1 MERWRR
7 AVDKL
12 FGIPID
18 LLLTILLAVFG
29 AGAALL
35 AFSAVRNRVAF
46 KMAAR
51 NILRRRAQTALIVLG
66 LMLATLLFSASFVTG
81 DTLANSFR
89 TMATA
94 SLGEVDVQ
102 VKSDAPSENAMQMGN
117 VPSSRDA
124 YFDAGLADEARD
136 RLADDGE
143 VAGVAPLAAESA
155 SVVSSKTGLSEAR
168 TDILGV
174 DGQSMNAFDHPTT
187 TAGKML
193 SVDDLA
199 PNEAYISAEL
209 AKNLDVGTGDMV
221 EAYLGERPVGLEVAG
236 VYEKG
241 ATPAGETSL
250 LLPLG
255 ELQQVTG
262 NEGRI
267 NNIIISHAGPG
278 VEGGAHTD
286 ATVSAIKPLLADNDL
301 KAEPVK
307 KDAIEMADDSG
318 SLFATTFLMLGQFSI
333 AAGILLI
340 FLIFVMLAAER
351 KRELGIARGV
361 GMQRGHL
368 VRMFAYEGALY
379 ALIASAVGSVLGVGV
394 GWAMVKVIAAA
405 IGTFDDLGGEFN
417 IAFAFEPKSVA
428 MAFMMGMVLTFLIV
442 LVASWRVSRL
452 NIIRAIRD
460 IPEPES
466 KRGSVKGWIVA
477 VATPIVGALMFWQ
490 GFRIENM
497 ALFML
502 GSSLGIV
509 GLALVA
515 RRLWVPDRV
524 AFTVAGAGLLV
535 WWLLPASFFD
545 GILPDGM
552 SQGMEMFFT
561 SGIII
566 VIGAVWV
573 IIYNA
578 DLLLAGIVAVFGRI
592 KGLPPVLKTAVKYP
606 MQSRVRTG
614 MTLAMFSLVVFTIVV
629 MGFITEG
636 MEGTWEDPNRFSGG
650 FEVRAIVGYANPI
663 TDMNTALEDAKGANP
678 EDFSAVGSIS
688 MLPFSAKQ
696 DGASGKPA
704 NITLQGADTGYTE
717 NVHYGFDM
725 TAEGYDSSREVW
737 QTLREA
743 PNTAVV
749 SASLVASKTSSQDGE
764 AAAPFQ
770 LEGFYKEDRTIPEGT
785 YVYVED
791 PQTGESE
798 KLRVI
803 GVLEQTATDITAVAT
818 SKATLEE
825 LAGAPVPPQTY
836 MFRLEDG
843 VGAADAARTLEKAF
857 AASGLQA
864 SVVAEEVRSGAE
876 FSIIMFNLFTGFMGL
891 GLLVGIAALG
901 VIAARSVVERRQQI
915 GMMRALGF
923 QRGQVRLAFLM
934 ESSFV
939 ALLGIGTGIA
949 LGFGLSGNIIEL
961 MVGDMA
967 GVTYQVPWTMIG
979 LVAAI
984 AYAASLLT
992 TFVPARQASKV
1003 YPAEALRYE

>member
-1 MERWRR
+1 M
-7 AVDKL
+7 DKL

-29 AGAALL
+29 IGAALL

-51 NILRRRAQTALIVLG
+51 NIPRRRAQTALIVLG

-81 DTLANSFR
+81 DTLTNSFR

-117 VPSSRDA
+117 VPTSPDA

-136 RLADDGE
+136 RLSDDGE

-174 DGQSMNAFDHPTT
+174 DGESMNAFDHPTT
-187 TAGKML
+187 TAGKTL
-193 SVDDLA
+193 SVSDLA

-209 AKNLDVGTGDMV
+209 AKNLDVGTGDKV
-221 EAYLGERPVGLEVAG
+221 EAYLGSRPVGIEVAG

-241 ATPAGETSL
+241 ATPAGEISL
-250 LLPLG
+250 LLPLP
-255 ELQQVTG
+255 ELQEITG
-262 NEGRI
+262 NEGKV
-267 NNIIISHAGPG
+267 NNIIITHAGPG
-278 VEGGAHTD
+278 VEGDAHTD
-286 ATVSAIKPLLADNDL
+286 ATVSAIKPLLEENSL

-318 SLFATTFLMLGQFSI
+318 SMFASIFLLLGQFSI

-405 IGTFDDLGGEFN
+405 VGTFDAFDLGGEFN

-442 LVASWRVSRL
+442 LIASWRVSRL

-466 KRGSVKGWIVA
+466 RRGSVKGWIVA
-477 VATPIVGALMFWQ
+477 VATPIAGALIVWQ

-497 ALFML
+497 TLFML
-502 GSSLGIV
+502 GISLVIV
-509 GLALVA
+509 GFALIA
-515 RRLWVPDRV
+515 RRLRVPDRV

-535 WWLLPASFFD
+535 GWLLPASFFD
-545 GILPDGM
+545 GIMPDGM
-552 SQGMEMFFT
+552 SQGPDMFFT
-561 SGIII
+561 PGIMI

-573 IIYNA
+573 LIYNA
-578 DLLLAGIVAVFGRI
+578 DILLAGIVAVFGRI

-629 MGFITEG
+629 MSFITKG

-650 FEVRAIVGYANPI
+650 FEVRAIAGYANPI
-663 TDMNTALEDAKGANP
+663 ADMDAALEDAKGVDP
-678 EDFSAVGSIS
+678 DDFAAVGSIS
-688 MLPFSAKQ
+688 TLPFGAKQ

-704 NITLQGADTGYTE
+704 NITLQGADAGYIE

-737 QTLREA
+737 RELREE

-749 SASLVASKTSSQDGE
+749 SASLVASKSATQDGE
-764 AAAPFQ
+764 VAAPFQ
-770 LEGFYKEDRTIPEGT
+770 FEGFYKEDRTIPEGT

-791 PQTGESE
+791 PRTGESE

-843 VGAADAARTLEKAF
+843 VGAADAAGALEKAF

-939 ALLGIGTGIA
+939 ALLGIATGIA
-949 LGFGLSGNIIEL
+949 LGFGLSGNILEQ
-961 MVGDMA
+961 MAGDMP

-992 TFVPARQASKV
+992 TFLPARQASKV

>member
-1 MERWRR
+1 
-7 AVDKL
+7 VDKL

-29 AGAALL
+29 IGAALL

-51 NILRRRAQTALIVLG
+51 NIPRRRAQTALIVLG

-81 DTLANSFR
+81 DTLTNSFR
-89 TMATA
+89 TMATE

-102 VKSDAPSENAMQMGN
+102 VKSDAPSQDAMQMGN
-117 VPSSRDA
+117 VPNSRDA

-136 RLADDGE
+136 RLSDDGE

-187 TAGKML
+187 TAGKTL

-199 PNEAYISAEL
+199 RNEAYISAEL
-209 AKNLDVGTGDMV
+209 AENLDVGRGDKV
-221 EAYLGERPVGLEVAG
+221 EAYLGEQPVGLEVAG
-236 VYEKG
+236 VYERG

-286 ATVSAIKPLLADNDL
+286 ATISAIKPLLEQNSL

-318 SLFATTFLMLGQFSI
+318 SLFATTFLMFGQFSI

-368 VRMFAYEGALY
+368 VRMFAYEGAIY

-394 GWAMVKVIAAA
+394 GWAMVKVIAVAV
-405 IGTFDDLGGEFN
+405 GTFDDLGGEFN

-428 MAFMMGMVLTFLIV
+428 IAFMMGMVLTFFVVLI
-442 LVASWRVSRL
+442 ASWRVSRL

-466 KRGSVKGWIVA
+466 KRGSVKGWILA
-477 VATPIVGALMFWQ
+477 AATPIAGALMFWQ

-497 ALFML
+497 ALYML
-502 GSSLGIV
+502 GSSLVIV
-509 GLALVA
+509 GIALVA
-515 RRLWVPDRV
+515 RRLRVPDRV
-524 AFTVAGAGLLV
+524 AFTAAGTGLLV

-545 GILPDGM
+545 GITPDGM
-552 SQGMEMFFT
+552 SQGMEMFFM
-561 SGIII
+561 SGIMI

-573 IIYNA
+573 LIYNA
-578 DLLLAGIVAVFGRI
+578 DVLLAGIVAVFGRI

-629 MGFITEG
+629 MAFITKG

-650 FEVRAIVGYANPI
+650 FEVRAIAGYANPI
-663 TDMNTALEDAKGANP
+663 ADMNTALEDAKGVDP
-678 EDFSAVGSIS
+678 DDFAAVGSIS
-688 MLPFSAKQ
+688 TLPFGAKQ

-704 NITLQGADTGYTE
+704 NITLQGADAGYTG
-717 NVHYGFDM
+717 NVHYGFDI
-725 TAEGYDSSREVW
+725 TAVGYDSSREVW
-737 QTLREA
+737 RELREE

-749 SASLVASKTSSQDGE
+749 SASLVASRTSSQDGE
-764 AAAPFQ
+764 AEAPFQ
-770 LEGFYKEDRTIPEGT
+770 FEGFYKEDRTIPENT

-791 PQTGESE
+791 PRTGESE

-843 VGAADAARTLEKAF
+843 VGAADAAGALEKAF

-864 SVVAEEVRSGAE
+864 SVVAEEVRTGAE
-876 FSIIMFNLFTGFMGL
+876 FSIIMFNLITGFMGL

-934 ESSFV
+934 ESSFI
-939 ALLGIGTGIA
+939 ALLGIATGIA

-961 MVGDMA
+961 MVGGMP

-992 TFVPARQASKV
+992 TFLPARQASKV

>member
-1 MERWRR
+1 M
-7 AVDKL
+7 DKL

-29 AGAALL
+29 SGAALL
-35 AFSAVRNRVAF
+35 AFSAARNRVAF

-51 NILRRRAQTALIVLG
+51 NIPRRRAQTVLIVLG

-81 DTLANSFR
+81 DTLTNSFR

-102 VKSDAPSENAMQMGN
+102 VKSDAPSQNAMQMGN
-117 VPSSRDA
+117 VPTSPDA

-136 RLADDGE
+136 RLAGDEE

-174 DGQSMNAFDHPTT
+174 DGESMNAFDHPTT
-187 TAGKML
+187 TAGKTL
-193 SVDDLA
+193 SVSDLA

-209 AKNLDVGTGDMV
+209 AKNLDVGTGDKV
-221 EAYLGERPVGLEVAG
+221 EAYLGSRPVGIEVAG

-250 LLPLG
+250 LLPLP
-255 ELQQVTG
+255 ELQEITG
-262 NEGRI
+262 NEGKV
-267 NNIIISHAGPG
+267 NNIIITHAGPG
-278 VEGGAHTD
+278 VEGDAHTD
-286 ATVSAIKPLLADNDL
+286 ATVSAIKPLLEENSL

-318 SLFATTFLMLGQFSI
+318 SMFASIFLLLGQFSI

-442 LVASWRVSRL
+442 LIASWRVSRL

-466 KRGSVKGWIVA
+466 RRNSVKGWIVA
-477 VATPIVGALMFWQ
+477 VATPIAGALIVWQ

-497 ALFML
+497 TLFML
-502 GSSLGIV
+502 GISLVIV
-509 GLALVA
+509 GFALIA
-515 RRLWVPDRV
+515 RRLRVPDRV

-535 WWLLPASFFD
+535 GWLLPASFFD
-545 GILPDGM
+545 GIMPDGM
-552 SQGMEMFFT
+552 SQGPDMFFT
-561 SGIII
+561 PGIMI

-573 IIYNA
+573 LIYNA
-578 DLLLAGIVAVFGRI
+578 DILLAGIVAVFGRI

-629 MGFITEG
+629 MSFITKG

-650 FEVRAIVGYANPI
+650 FEVRAIAGYANPI
-663 TDMNTALEDAKGANP
+663 ADMDAALEDAKGVDP
-678 EDFSAVGSIS
+678 DDFAAVGSIS
-688 MLPFSAKQ
+688 TLPFGAKQ

-704 NITLQGADTGYTE
+704 NITLQGADAGYTG

-737 QTLREA
+737 QELREE

-749 SASLVASKTSSQDGE
+749 SASLVASKSATQDGE
-764 AAAPFQ
+764 VAAPFQ
-770 LEGFYKEDRTIPEGT
+770 FEGFYKEDRTIPEDT

-791 PQTGESE
+791 PRTGESE

-843 VGAADAARTLEKAF
+843 VGAADAAGALEKAF

-939 ALLGIGTGIA
+939 ALLGIATGIA
-949 LGFGLSGNIIEL
+949 LGFGLSGNILEQ
-961 MVGDMA
+961 MAGDMP

-992 TFVPARQASKV
+992 TFLPTRQASKV

>member
-1 MERWRR
+1 M
-7 AVDKL
+7 DKL

-29 AGAALL
+29 IGAALL

-51 NILRRRAQTALIVLG
+51 NIPRRRAQTALIVLG

-81 DTLANSFR
+81 DTLTNSFR
-89 TMATA
+89 TMFTA

-117 VPSSRDA
+117 VPTSRDA
-124 YFDAGLADEARD
+124 YFDAALADEARD
-136 RLADDGE
+136 RLSDDGE
-143 VAGVAPLAAESA
+143 VAGVAPLVAESA

-174 DGQSMNAFDHPTT
+174 DGESMNAFDHPTT
-187 TAGKML
+187 TAGKTL
-193 SVDDLA
+193 SVSDLA

-209 AKNLDVGTGDMV
+209 AKNLDVGTGDKV
-221 EAYLGERPVGLEVAG
+221 EAYLGSRPVGIEVAG

-255 ELQQVTG
+255 ELQRVTG

-286 ATVSAIKPLLADNDL
+286 ATISAIKPLLEQNSL

-307 KDAIEMADDSG
+307 KGAIEMADDSG
-318 SLFATTFLMLGQFSI
+318 SMFASIFLLLGQFSI

-368 VRMFAYEGALY
+368 VRMFAYEGAIY

-394 GWAMVKVIAAA
+394 GWAMVKVIAVAV
-405 IGTFDDLGGEFN
+405 GTFDDLGGEFN

-428 MAFMMGMVLTFLIV
+428 IAFMMGMVLTFFVVLI
-442 LVASWRVSRL
+442 ASWRVSRL

-466 KRGSVKGWIVA
+466 KRGSVKGWILA
-477 VATPIVGALMFWQ
+477 AATPIAGALMFWQ

-497 ALFML
+497 ALYML
-502 GSSLGIV
+502 GSSLVIV
-509 GLALVA
+509 GIALVA
-515 RRLWVPDRV
+515 RRLRVPDRV
-524 AFTVAGAGLLV
+524 AFTAAGTGLLV

-545 GILPDGM
+545 GITPDGM
-552 SQGMEMFFT
+552 SQGMEMFFM
-561 SGIII
+561 SGIMI

-573 IIYNA
+573 LIYNA
-578 DLLLAGIVAVFGRI
+578 DVLLAGIVAVFGRI

-629 MGFITEG
+629 MAFITKG

-650 FEVRAIVGYANPI
+650 FEVRAIAGYANPI
-663 TDMNTALEDAKGANP
+663 ADMNTALEDAKGVDP
-678 EDFSAVGSIS
+678 DDFAAVGSIS
-688 MLPFSAKQ
+688 TLPFGAKQ

-704 NITLQGADTGYTE
+704 NITLQGADAGYTG
-717 NVHYGFDM
+717 NVHYGFDI
-725 TAEGYDSSREVW
+725 TAVGYDSSREVW
-737 QTLREA
+737 RELREE

-749 SASLVASKTSSQDGE
+749 SASLVASRTSSQDGE
-764 AAAPFQ
+764 AEAPFQ
-770 LEGFYKEDRTIPEGT
+770 FEGFYKEDRTIPENT

-791 PQTGESE
+791 PRTGESE

-843 VGAADAARTLEKAF
+843 VGAADAAGALEKAF

-939 ALLGIGTGIA
+939 ALLGIATGIA
-949 LGFGLSGNIIEL
+949 LGFGLSGNILEQ
-961 MVGDMA
+961 MAGDMP

-992 TFVPARQASKV
+992 TFLPARQASKV